1 LDNINYQS
9 YFGKGVCLWN
19 LGDNLDEMEKS
30 FSECILLKINHFE
43 AIFYRGRINLIK
55 GFVKEA

>member
-1 LDNINYQS
+1 
-9 YFGKGVCLWN
+9 
-19 LGDNLDEMEKS
+19 MEKS

-55 GFVKEA
+55 GFVKEAQNDFEKILKTNKEEKMAN